1 MKYKEEDSVE
11 EHMSVSS
18 TRRKKKEHM
27 SVSKCCELNIKLHE
41 L

>member
-18 TRRKKKEHM
+18 TRKKKEHM

>member
-18 TRRKKKEHM
+18 TRKKKRAYECFKM
-27 SVSKCCELNIKLHE
+27 L
-41 L
+41 